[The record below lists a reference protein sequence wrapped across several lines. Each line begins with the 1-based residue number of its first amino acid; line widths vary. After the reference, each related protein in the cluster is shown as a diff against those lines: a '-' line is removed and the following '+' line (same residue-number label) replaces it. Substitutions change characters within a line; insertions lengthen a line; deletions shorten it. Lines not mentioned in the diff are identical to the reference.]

1 MRSLTRSLLTA
12 LFALAVGVAPAFA
25 QASSSTAELRG
36 QVTDTAGAAV
46 PGASVRLTDTAKGT
60 TRTVTTDGEG
70 AYTFLNLLPGAYELT
85 VEAKSFAPTTAR
97 VELTVG
103 QQAHIPAQVGVNL
116 SESIDIVAGAE
127 VVETD
132 RTQQSSV
139 IDVRQITNLPI
150 SRRNYLD
157 YALLT
162 PGVSDA
168 DNIADASDFR
178 VAQTPQSGLSFGGN
192 NGRGNLVAVDGGET
206 NTVSGGVQATISQEA
221 VQEFQVLRNSY
232 NAEFGGASGGIVNI
246 VSKSGANRWTGGF
259 FGLFRDERFDA
270 RNAFDF
276 NPAGKSDFSRQQY
289 GGSIGGPLKRD
300 KTFFFSTVERFSQD
314 ETTFVNLLQD
324 PGIFQVTNSQNSLF
338 NFLAATPFAAL
349 ATGLRGAL
357 TTTAARYPRTTN
369 LFNTSSGQFPFSVT
383 PPPKT
388 KEFAAPPAYP
398 SAENPEA

>member
-1 MRSLTRSLLTA
+1 MRSLTQVLLAA
-12 LFALAVGVAPAFA
+12 LLVCAVGVSPAFS

-36 QVTDTAGAAV
+36 QVTDSAGAVV
-46 PGASVRLTDTAKGT
+46 PNATVTITDTGKGT
-60 TRTVTTDGEG
+60 TRTTTTDAEG
-70 AYTFLNLLPGAYELT
+70 NYVFLNLLPSAYELKI
-85 VEAKSFAPTTAR
+85 EAAGGFAPGTTR

-103 QQAHIPAQVGVNL
+103 QQANIPVQLGAGGL
-116 SESIDIVAGAE
+116 TESVEVVAGGE

-139 IDVRQITNLPI
+139 VDVRQITNLPI

-192 NGRGNLVAVDGGET
+192 NGRGNLVAVDGGST
-206 NTVSGGVQATISQEA
+206 NTVSGGVEATINQEA

-246 VSKSGANRWTGGF
+246 VSKSGANRYHGSF

-270 RNAFDF
+270 RNSFDF
-276 NPAGKSDFSRQQY
+276 NPAASRPSAASSTAASRRPDQAGQDLLLHRARTLQPERDDLRQPAQQTRT
-289 GGSIGGPLKRD
+289 SSR
-300 KTFFFSTVERFSQD
+300 SRRRRS
-314 ETTFVNLLQD
+314 
-324 PGIFQVTNSQNSLF
+324 SLF
-338 NFLAATPFAAL
+338 NYLDGHA
-349 ATGLRGAL
+349 LRGRSARVC
-357 TTTAARYPRTTN
+357 AAR
-369 LFNTSSGQFPFSVT
+369 
-383 PPPKT
+383 
-388 KEFAAPPAYP
+388 
-398 SAENPEA
+398 